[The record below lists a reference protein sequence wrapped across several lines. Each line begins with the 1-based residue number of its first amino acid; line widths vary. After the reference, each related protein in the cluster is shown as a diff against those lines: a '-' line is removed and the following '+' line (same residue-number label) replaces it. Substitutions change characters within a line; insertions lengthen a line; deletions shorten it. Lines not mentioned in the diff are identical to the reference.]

1 MQTLRDIG
9 NGEWGE
15 LVVGSRALSPVLH
28 SNLYIPSTTK
38 TQMNFALFFVL
49 GQIWA
54 VRTAQKISAILL
66 KHPNFERSFFHIF
79 MDKTLQN

>member
-28 SNLYIPSTTK
+28 SKLYIPSTTK
-38 TQMNFALFFVL
+38 TQMNFALLLFWGRFGL
-49 GQIWA
+49 SGQ
-54 VRTAQKISAILL
+54 
-66 KHPNFERSFFHIF
+66 N
-79 MDKTLQN
+79 

>member
-38 TQMNFALFFVL
+38 TQMNFALLLFWGRFGL
-49 GQIWA
+49 SGQH
-54 VRTAQKISAILL
+54 RK
-66 KHPNFERSFFHIF
+66 F
-79 MDKTLQN
+79 LQFY

>member
-38 TQMNFALFFVL
+38 TQMNFALFCFGVDL
-49 GQIWA
+49 GCQDS
-54 VRTAQKISAILL
+54 TE
-66 KHPNFERSFFHIF
+66 NFCNFTKAS
-79 MDKTLQN
+79 

>member
-15 LVVGSRALSPVLH
+15 LVVGSRALSLVLH

-38 TQMNFALFFVL
+38 TQ
-49 GQIWA
+49 
-54 VRTAQKISAILL
+54 KIFKFLKSDKNGSFYILSMYT
-66 KHPNFERSFFHIF
+66 F
-79 MDKTLQN
+79 